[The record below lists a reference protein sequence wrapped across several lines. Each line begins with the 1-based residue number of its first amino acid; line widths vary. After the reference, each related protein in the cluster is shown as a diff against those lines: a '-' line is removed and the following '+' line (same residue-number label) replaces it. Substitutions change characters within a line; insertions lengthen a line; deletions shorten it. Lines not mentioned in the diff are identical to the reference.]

1 MRRDAMVALRLGRG
15 PGDGLDP
22 EAQELV
28 AAIADARSEYQRAVN
43 YFHCVSQPELV
54 EHAVLLLAA
63 AERRY
68 TYLLGQARQAGIR
81 LPWAIPLEG

>member
-1 MRRDAMVALRLGRG
+1 MVMMRLGRA
-15 PGDGLDP
+15 PEEGLGP

-28 AAIADARSEYQRAVN
+28 AAIADARGEYRRAIN

-63 AERRY
+63 AECRY
-68 TYLLGQARQAGIR
+68 AYLLGQARQTGIR
-81 LPWAIPLEG
+81 LPWTAPLEG